1 MDHLQEGKFTLKGI
15 QRYSKVFTVLK
26 VCVPKVQSGE
36 HVNFPNEFSVFMPG
50 TFTIM
55 LSPTNTNLNY
65 RLVTN

>member
-1 MDHLQEGKFTLKGI
+1 MKQQPKPQCNCLGKMGI
-15 QRYSKVFTVLK
+15 LK

-36 HVNFPNEFSVFMPG
+36 HVNFPNDFSVFMPG

>member
-1 MDHLQEGKFTLKGI
+1 MDHLQEGKVTL
-15 QRYSKVFTVLK
+15 TVLK
-26 VCVPKVQSGE
+26 VCVPKVQSAE
-36 HVNFPNEFSVFMPG
+36 HVNFPNNFSVFMA

>member
-1 MDHLQEGKFTLKGI
+1 MDHLQEGKFTL
-15 QRYSKVFTVLK
+15 TVLK

-36 HVNFPNEFSVFMPG
+36 HVNFPNDFSVFMPG